1 MTLFKPKE
9 APEGRPTERQT
20 KLGFALR
27 RLKLPEDGLGRLQ
40 GQARAYAQNLDLTVA
55 SLGLKGE
62 AIKNTRAYRDAAA
75 FYRLHT
81 GKDWEQ

>member
-1 MTLFKPKE
+1 MSLFKPKD

-20 KLGFALR
+20 KLSFALR
-27 RLKLPEDGLGRLQ
+27 RLKLPYDEFGRI
-40 GQARAYAQNLDLTVA
+40 QAQAHAYAQTLDMTVA
-55 SLGLKGE
+55 SLGLKGD

-81 GKDWEQ
+81 GKDWVQ